1 MLRNKISQ
9 SVAAIES
16 LALVESQLYAARDLL
31 ADTIKSGRVVLTLG
45 NGGSAAEAQHF
56 VAELVGRFK
65 TNRIPYPAV
74 ALTAD
79 SATLTAIANDF
90 GYEEVFARQISAY
103 AVPGDLIIAFSTSG
117 NSHNVVKALKTA
129 LAQGCKSVAFLGV
142 DGGRCKDLA
151 TVAVVVPSNDVP
163 SIQEAHLVCVHW
175 LCEQV
180 AL

>member
-1 MLRNKISQ
+1 MLRTKIAQ
-9 SVAAIES
+9 SVAAIEN
-16 LALVESQLYAARDLL
+16 LALVESQLGLARDLL
-31 ADTIKSGRVVLTLG
+31 AETVKSGRVVLTLG

-65 TNRIPYPAV
+65 TNRVPYPAV

-90 GYEEVFARQISAY
+90 GYEEVFARQVSAY
-103 AVPGDLIIAFSTSG
+103 SVPGDLIVAFSTSG
-117 NSHNVVKALKTA
+117 NSRNVVKALKTA
-129 LAQGCKSVAFLGV
+129 LAQGCKSVAFLGG

-151 TVAVVVPSNDVP
+151 TVSVVVPATDVP
-163 SIQEAHLVCVHW
+163 SIQEAHLVCIHW

-180 AL
+180 VP